1 MFNAG
6 SGERSALIA
15 NAAKFIEGS
24 LVERS
29 FMGESDKLYDARK
42 QSWAIGR
49 ANGPQEH
56 SVFAFQTGLLNA
68 KHAFICELKVSSIC
82 LGGRGDLDCDAIGIC
97 QGTAVLDRKW

>member
-1 MFNAG
+1 MFN

-15 NAAKFIEGS
+15 NAAKFIKGG

-29 FMGESDKLYDARK
+29 FVGESDKLYDASK
-42 QSWAIGR
+42 QSWAIRR

-68 KHAFICELKVSSIC
+68 KRASIRKLKVSAIC
-82 LGGRGDLDCDAIGIC
+82 LGGRGDLDCDAIRIC
-97 QGTAVLDRKW
+97 QSNAVLDRKW